1 MVDSR
6 RTFGRLTFTAGDR
19 PISVISQDAWN
30 ALPPD
35 RQNELSQSVVR
46 ALDWLSDDQD
56 TAKPIGIHWDTW
68 RTH

>member
-1 MVDSR
+1 
-6 RTFGRLTFTAGDR
+6 
-19 PISVISQDAWN
+19 VISQDAWN